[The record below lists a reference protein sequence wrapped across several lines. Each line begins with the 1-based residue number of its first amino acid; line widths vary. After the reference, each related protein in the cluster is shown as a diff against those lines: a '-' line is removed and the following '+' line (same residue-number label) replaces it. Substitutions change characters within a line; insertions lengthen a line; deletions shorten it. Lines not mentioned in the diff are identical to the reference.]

1 MMEKRKRLKRRMKGI
16 TLIELLVVVA
26 IITILAAILLPYIS
40 NRTED
45 ARIAVMEDMISS
57 LRSATTL
64 MFNDMS
70 VYPTQWI
77 NFVSPFG
84 TGWKGPYLQR
94 SDTDSNTPET
104 WESGSPWKTDLRLI
118 TLNASATSVRFA
130 SSTNL
135 FPLRYGICLV
145 VSNPVVSTSPLS
157 HAIPFSSLEKIDKD
171 LDDGAYDKGYIVHSS
186 TAPDTG
192 TNPPFAASP
201 TMTFE
206 SYNGTPANNNY
217 YLYILIN
224 AIP

>member
-1 MMEKRKRLKRRMKGI
+1 MEKRKRLKRRMKGI

-26 IITILAAILLPYIS
+26 IITILAAILLPYMT
-40 NRTED
+40 NRAED

-57 LRSATTL
+57 LRSATIL

-84 TGWKGPYLQR
+84 TGWRGPYLQR
-94 SDTDSNTPET
+94 SDTDPTTPET
-104 WESGSPWKTDLRLI
+104 WESGSPWGTHLRLI
-118 TLNASATSVRFA
+118 TRNASSSVRFA

-145 VSNPVVSTSPLS
+145 VFNPLNSSGAPT
-157 HAIPFSSLEKIDKD
+157 IPYFSLRQIDAD
-171 LDDGAYDKGYIVHSS
+171 LDDNAHDRGYIVHSS
-186 TAPDTG
+186 DAPPTPPS
-192 TNPPFAASP
+192 TTPPFASSP
-201 TMTFE
+201 TMTFV
-206 SYNGTPANNNY
+206 SYSAAPPGTT

>member
-1 MMEKRKRLKRRMKGI
+1 MEKRKRLKKRMKGI

-26 IITILAAILLPYIS
+26 IITILAAILLPYMT
-40 NRTED
+40 NRAED

-104 WESGSPWKTDLRLI
+104 WESGSPWKTDLKLI
-118 TLNASATSVRFA
+118 TLNASSTPVRFA

-145 VSNPVVSTSPLS
+145 LFNLEVSGSPT
-157 HAIPFSSLEKIDKD
+157 IPYSSLKKIDTD
-171 LDDGAYDKGYIVHSS
+171 LDDGAHDKGYIVHSS
-186 TAPDTG
+186 TGPTTG
-192 TNPPFAASP
+192 VPFGNPPGTMNFVDYNASS
-201 TMTFE
+201 TSDT
-206 SYNGTPANNNY
+206 

>member
-1 MMEKRKRLKRRMKGI
+1 MEKRKRLKRRIKGI

-26 IITILAAILLPYIS
+26 IITILAAILLPYIG

-45 ARIAVMEDMISS
+45 AKISAMEEMISS

-84 TGWKGPYLQR
+84 TGWKGPYLQK
-94 SDTDSNTPET
+94 SSTAASPT
-104 WESGSPWKTDLRLI
+104 WSGASPWKTDLQLI
-118 TLNASATSVRFA
+118 TVNNGSNLRFA
-130 SSTNL
+130 SSGNL

-145 VSNPVVSTSPLS
+145 LFNPLNSGASR
-157 HAIPFSSLEKIDKD
+157 IPYSSLEKIDTD
-171 LDDGAYDKGYIVHSS
+171 LDDGAHDRGYIVHSS
-186 TAPDTG
+186 TVPPTPPG
-192 TNPPFAASP
+192 TNPPFAAAP
-201 TMTFE
+201 TMTFV
-206 SYNGTPANNNY
+206 SYSAAPVNSY
-217 YLYILIN
+217 FYILIN

>member
-1 MMEKRKRLKRRMKGI
+1 MEKRKRLKKRMKGI

-26 IITILAAILLPYIS
+26 IITILAAILLPYIG
-40 NRTED
+40 NRAED
-45 ARIAVMEDMISS
+45 ARISAMEQMISS

-84 TGWKGPYLQR
+84 TGWKGPYLQK
-94 SDTDSNTPET
+94 SSTDASPT
-104 WESGSPWKTDLRLI
+104 WSGASPWKTDLQLV
-118 TLNASATSVRFA
+118 TVNNVPNRFA
-130 SSTNL
+130 TNTNL

-145 VSNPVVSTSPLS
+145 VSNPVASSSPT
-157 HAIPFSSLEKIDKD
+157 IPFSSLEKIDTD
-171 LDDGAYDKGYIVHSS
+171 LDDGAYNRGYIVHSS
-186 TAPDTG
+186 DAPAADIPFG
-192 TNPPFAASP
+192 DPPATMNFVSYTSAATDP
-201 TMTFE
+201 T
-206 SYNGTPANNNY
+206 Y

>member
-1 MMEKRKRLKRRMKGI
+1 MEKRKRLKKRIKGI

-26 IITILAAILLPYIS
+26 IITILAAILLPYIG

-45 ARIAVMEDMISS
+45 ARISAMENMIAS

-84 TGWKGPYLQR
+84 TGWRGPYLQR
-94 SDTDSNTPET
+94 SDTDSTTTPET
-104 WESGSPWKTDLRLI
+104 WESGSVWKTNLRLI

-145 VSNPVVSTSPLS
+145 VSNPLTGGAPT
-157 HAIPFSSLEKIDKD
+157 IPYSSLQQIDTD
-171 LDDGAYDKGYIVHSS
+171 LDDGAHDRGYIVHSS
-186 TAPDTG
+186 TAPTTG
-192 TNPPFAASP
+192 TNPPFAATP
-201 TMTFE
+201 TMTFV
-206 SYNGTPANNNY
+206 SYSAAPVSSY
-217 YLYILIN
+217 FYILIN

>member
-1 MMEKRKRLKRRMKGI
+1 MEKRKRLKKRIKGI

-26 IITILAAILLPYIS
+26 IITILAAILLPYIG
-40 NRTED
+40 NRAED
-45 ARIAVMEDMISS
+45 ARIAAMEEMISS

-70 VYPTQWI
+70 LYPTQWI

-84 TGWKGPYLQR
+84 TGWRGPYLQR
-94 SDTDSNTPET
+94 SDTDSTTTPET
-104 WESGSPWKTDLRLI
+104 WESGSPWKTNLRII

-145 VSNPVVSTSPLS
+145 VFNPPTGGAPT
-157 HAIPFSSLEKIDKD
+157 IPYSSLQKIDTD
-171 LDDGAYDKGYIVHSS
+171 LDDGAHDRGYIVHSS
-186 TAPDTG
+186 TAPTAG
-192 TNPPFAASP
+192 TNPPFAAAP
-201 TMTFE
+201 TMTFV
-206 SYNGTPANNNY
+206 SYSAAPVNSFF
-217 YLYILIN
+217 YILIN

>member
-1 MMEKRKRLKRRMKGI
+1 MEKRKRVKRRIKGI

-26 IITILAAILLPYIS
+26 IITILAAILLPYIG
-40 NRTED
+40 NRVED
-45 ARIAVMEDMISS
+45 ARISAMEEMISS

-84 TGWKGPYLQR
+84 TGWRGPYLQR
-94 SDTDSNTPET
+94 SDTASSTPET
-104 WESGSPWKTDLRLI
+104 WESGSPWGSGTDLRLI

-145 VSNPVVSTSPLS
+145 VSNPLNSGAPT
-157 HAIPFSSLEKIDKD
+157 IPYSSLQKIDTD
-171 LDDGAYDKGYIVHSS
+171 LDDGAHNSGYIVHSS
-186 TAPDTG
+186 TDPAAPPG
-192 TNPPFAASP
+192 VNPPFAAAP
-201 TMTFE
+201 TMTFV
-206 SYNGTPANNNY
+206 SYSATPVNSY
-217 YLYILIN
+217 FYILIN

>member
-1 MMEKRKRLKRRMKGI
+1 
-16 TLIELLVVVA
+16 LIELLVVVA

-40 NRTED
+40 NRAED
-45 ARIAVMEDMISS
+45 ARISAMEQMIAS

-104 WESGSPWKTDLRLI
+104 WESGSPWKTNLRLI
-118 TLNASATSVRFA
+118 TLNASATPVRFA
-130 SSTNL
+130 DSGNL
-135 FPLRYGICLV
+135 FDLKYGICLV
-145 VSNPVVSTSPLS
+145 VFNPVVSGSPT
-157 HAIPFSSLEKIDKD
+157 IPFSSLEKIDTD
-171 LDDGAYDKGYIVHSS
+171 LDDGAHDKGYIVHSS
-186 TAPDTG
+186 TGPTTSVPFG
-192 TNPPFAASP
+192 NPPA
-201 TMTFE
+201 TMNFV
-206 SYNGTPANNNY
+206 SYTSDATDSEY

>member
-1 MMEKRKRLKRRMKGI
+1 MKGI

-26 IITILAAILLPYIS
+26 IITILAAILLPYVA

-45 ARIAVMEDMISS
+45 ARISAMEQMISS
-57 LRSATTL
+57 LRSTTTL

-84 TGWKGPYLQR
+84 TGWRGPYLQK
-94 SDTDSNTPET
+94 SDTDSTTTPET

-145 VSNPVVSTSPLS
+145 VFNPLTGGAPT
-157 HAIPFSSLEKIDKD
+157 IPYSSLQQIDTD
-171 LDDGAYDKGYIVHSS
+171 LDDGAYNRGYIVHSL
-186 TAPDTG
+186 TAPTTG
-192 TNPPFAASP
+192 TNPPFAATP
-201 TMTFE
+201 TMTFV
-206 SYNGTPANNNY
+206 SYSAAPGSSY
-217 YLYILIN
+217 FYILIN
-224 AIP
+224 ATP

>member
-1 MMEKRKRLKRRMKGI
+1 MEKRKKLKKRMKGI

-26 IITILAAILLPYIS
+26 IITILATILLPYMA

-77 NFVSPFG
+77 NFVSPFR

-94 SDTDSNTPET
+94 SDTDSATPET
-104 WESGSPWKTDLRLI
+104 WESGSVWKTHLRLI
-118 TLNASATSVRFA
+118 TVNGSSSVRFA

-145 VSNPVVSTSPLS
+145 VFNPLTGGAPT
-157 HAIPFSSLEKIDKD
+157 IPYSSLQKIDTD
-171 LDDGAYDKGYIVHSS
+171 LDDGAHDRGYIVHSS
-186 TAPDTG
+186 DAPPLPPG
-192 TNPPFAASP
+192 TNPPFAVAP
-201 TMTFE
+201 TMTFV
-206 SYNGTPANNNY
+206 SYSATPVSSY
-217 YLYILIN
+217 FYILIN

>member
-1 MMEKRKRLKRRMKGI
+1 MEKIKRLKKRMKGI

-26 IITILAAILLPYIS
+26 IITILAAILLPYIG

-45 ARIAVMEDMISS
+45 ARIAAMEEMISS
-57 LRSATTL
+57 LRNATTL

-84 TGWKGPYLQR
+84 TGWRGPYLQR
-94 SDTDSNTPET
+94 SSTNASAT
-104 WESGSPWKTDLRLI
+104 WAGASPWNTDLQLI

-145 VSNPVVSTSPLS
+145 VSNPLS
-157 HAIPFSSLEKIDKD
+157 SGASRIPYSSLEKIDRD
-171 LDDGAYDKGYIVHSS
+171 LDDGTHDRGYIVHSS
-186 TAPDTG
+186 SLPPTSG
-192 TNPPFAASP
+192 TNPPFAAAP
-201 TMTFE
+201 TMTFV
-206 SYNGTPANNNY
+206 SYSATPVNSFF
-217 YLYILIN
+217 YILIN

>member
-1 MMEKRKRLKRRMKGI
+1 MEKRKRLKKRMKGI

-84 TGWKGPYLQR
+84 TGWRGPYLQR

-104 WESGSPWKTDLRLI
+104 WESGSPWKTDLKLI
-118 TLNASATSVRFA
+118 TLNDSATSVRFA

-135 FPLRYGICLV
+135 FLLRYGICLV
-145 VSNPVVSTSPLS
+145 LFNPLS
-157 HAIPFSSLEKIDKD
+157 GGAPTIPYSSLQKIDTD
-171 LDDGAYDKGYIVHSS
+171 LDDGAHNKGYIVHSS
-186 TAPDTG
+186 TPPGTG
-192 TNPPFAASP
+192 TNPPFAANP
-201 TMTFE
+201 TMTPE
-206 SYNGTPANNNY
+206 NY
-217 YLYILIN
+217 PPTTVSSTYLYILLS